1 MRDFIETLNIGLP
14 SKKLTEWSK
23 LVFLTGAS
31 QIGIQAVGFISGILI
46 IRFLPLEEYALY
58 TLANTVLGTMIILS
72 DGGISTGI
80 TSIGG
85 KVWKSREKLGSVLS
99 TGLHLRHRFAI
110 GSLIISLPIL
120 AYLLIQHEAS
130 WLTALFICLAIIP
143 AFYGSLSDSLL
154 VIVPKLHKC
163 ILPIQQNSA
172 KVELGRLFLIFTL
185 IIIFPFTYIALF
197 ANGIPRLLGN
207 IKLRKIAIPF
217 ADPLKPSDPNVEKE
231 ILSIV
236 KRIMPGAIYFCIS
249 SQITIW
255 VISFF
260 GKTSA
265 VAQIGALGRL
275 SMLLVLIQ
283 YLIGAFIE
291 PFFAKM
297 ELDKKIV
304 IKRAIQVF
312 VSLSIIICLV
322 IFAVFMLSEPVLW
335 LLGNNYS
342 ELNYELV
349 LSITGGGLALLG
361 NTAAILYLSRGW
373 VLNPMIL
380 IGISILSIALG
391 AILFELSTLQ
401 GVLLFNIFLAV
412 IQIFLHWIY
421 FGYKIIGIE
430 D

>member
-1 MRDFIETLNIGLP
+1 
-14 SKKLTEWSK
+14 
-23 LVFLTGAS
+23 
-31 QIGIQAVGFISGILI
+31 
-46 IRFLPLEEYALY
+46 
-58 TLANTVLGTMIILS
+58 
-72 DGGISTGI
+72 
-80 TSIGG
+80 
-85 KVWKSREKLGSVLS
+85 
-99 TGLHLRHRFAI
+99 
-110 GSLIISLPIL
+110 
-120 AYLLIQHEAS
+120 
-130 WLTALFICLAIIP
+130 
-143 AFYGSLSDSLL
+143 
-154 VIVPKLHKC
+154 
-163 ILPIQQNSA
+163 
-172 KVELGRLFLIFTL
+172 
-185 IIIFPFTYIALF
+185 
-197 ANGIPRLLGN
+197 
-207 IKLRKIAIPF
+207 
-217 ADPLKPSDPNVEKE
+217 
-231 ILSIV
+231 
-236 KRIMPGAIYFCIS
+236 MPGAIYFCIS

>member
-130 WLTALFICLAIIP
+130 WLTALLICLAIIP

-154 VIVPKLHKC
+154 VIVPKLHQC
-163 ILPIQQNSA
+163 ILPIQRNSA
-172 KVELGRLFLIFTL
+172 KVELGRLFLIFTF
-185 IIIFPFTYIALF
+185 IIIFPFTYIALL

-207 IKLRKIAIPF
+207 FKLRKIANPF
-217 ADPLKPSDPNVEKE
+217 ADPSKPSDPNVEKE

-260 GKTSA
+260 GETSA

-283 YLIGAFIE
+283 YLIGTFIE
-291 PFFAKM
+291 PSFAKM
-297 ELDKKIV
+297 ELDKKII

-312 VSLSIIICLV
+312 VSLSILVCLV
-322 IFAVFMLSEPVLW
+322 VFAVFMLSEPVLW
-335 LLGNNYS
+335 ILGNNYS
-342 ELNYELV
+342 DLNYELV

-380 IGISILSIALG
+380 IGISIVSIALG

-421 FGYKIIGIE
+421 FGYKIVKIE